1 MRVTIAALLGGALLL
16 TMPVPSQAGP
26 AADDITLQAERVL
39 AVLADPQL
47 RVAGRE
53 RARRQ
58 AVRRVAE
65 DAIDFNET
73 GRRTLGAHWEA
84 RSEAERETF
93 VSLFTDLLD
102 RAFLRHIDRWDGE
115 KLVVTGDTVDG
126 DRAIVHAR
134 VLLCDGSEVP
144 VELAVVRNGGAR
156 WRVWDVR
163 AMGASLVASYRA
175 QFARMLQATPYDE
188 MLAKLRAKV
197 DSLEP

>member
-1 MRVTIAALLGGALLL
+1 MRVTIAALIGALLMTL
-16 TMPVPSQAGP
+16 PVSSRAGSAAEDINVQAGR
-26 AADDITLQAERVL
+26 ILT
-39 AVLADPQL
+39 VLADPQL
-47 RVAGRE
+47 KVAGQE

-58 AVRRVAE
+58 AVRRIAE

-73 GRRTLGAHWEA
+73 WRRALGPHWDA
-84 RSEAERETF
+84 RSEAEREMF

-115 KLVVTGDTVDG
+115 KLMVAGDSVDG

-134 VLLCDGSEVP
+134 VLLSDGSQVP
-144 VELAVVRNGGAR
+144 VDLAVVRNAGDR

-163 AMGASLVASYRA
+163 AMGASLVSSYRA
-175 QFARMLQATPYDE
+175 QFARMLQATPYGE
-188 MLAKLRAKV
+188 MLVKLRAKV

>member
-1 MRVTIAALLGGALLL
+1 MRVIVAALIGALLL
-16 TMPVPSQAGP
+16 TMPAPSRAGS
-26 AADDITLQAERVL
+26 AAEDINLQAERVL

-47 RVAGRE
+47 KAAGQE

-73 GRRTLGAHWEA
+73 GRRTLGVHWDG
-84 RSEAERETF
+84 RSETERQMF

-102 RAFLRHIDRWDGE
+102 RAFLRHVDRWDGE
-115 KLVVTGDTVDG
+115 KLVVAGDTVEG

-134 VLLCDGSEVP
+134 VLLRDGSEVP
-144 VELAVVRNGGAR
+144 VDLAVVRNGGPR

-163 AMGASLVASYRA
+163 AMGASLVSSYRA
-175 QFARMLQATPYDE
+175 QFTRMLQATPYDA
-188 MLAKLRAKV
+188 MLLKLRVKV

>member
-1 MRVTIAALLGGALLL
+1 MRVTIAALIGAVLL
-16 TMPVPSQAGP
+16 TMPLLSQAGS
-26 AADDITLQAERVL
+26 AADEINAQADRIL

-47 RVAGRE
+47 KVAGQE

-73 GRRTLGAHWEA
+73 GRRTLGPHWEG
-84 RSEAERETF
+84 RSDAERQTF

-102 RAFLRHIDRWDGE
+102 RAFLRHVDRWDGE
-115 KLVVTGDTVDG
+115 RLVVSGDSIDG

-134 VLLCDGSEVP
+134 VLLRDGSQVP
-144 VELAVVRNGGAR
+144 VDLAVIRNDDAR

-163 AMGASLVASYRA
+163 AMGASLVSSYRA
-175 QFARMLQATPYDE
+175 QFGRMLQATPYDG
-188 MLAKLRAKV
+188 MVQKLRAKV

>member
-1 MRVTIAALLGGALLL
+1 MRIIIAALIGALLL
-16 TMPVPSQAGP
+16 TMPVPSQAGS
-26 AADDITLQAERVL
+26 AAEDINLQAERVL

-47 RVAGRE
+47 KTAGQE

-73 GRRTLGAHWEA
+73 GRRTLGTHWEA
-84 RSEAERETF
+84 RSEADRQMF

-102 RAFLRHIDRWDGE
+102 RAFLRHVDRWDGE
-115 KLVVTGDTVDG
+115 KLVVAGDTVEG
-126 DRAIVHAR
+126 DRAIVHTR
-134 VLLCDGSEVP
+134 VLLRDGSQVP
-144 VELAVVRNGGAR
+144 VDLAVVRNGAR

-163 AMGASLVASYRA
+163 AMGSSLVSSYRA
-175 QFARMLQATPYDE
+175 QFGRMLQATPYEE

>member
-1 MRVTIAALLGGALLL
+1 MRVTSAALIGALLL
-16 TMPVPSQAGP
+16 TLPVSSQAGS
-26 AADDITLQAERVL
+26 AAEDINLQAERIL

-47 RVAGRE
+47 KVAGQE

-73 GRRTLGAHWEA
+73 GRRTLGAHWDA
-84 RSEAERETF
+84 RSEAERQTF

-102 RAFLRHIDRWDGE
+102 RAFLRHVDRWDGE
-115 KLVVTGDTVDG
+115 RLVVAGDTVEG
-126 DRAIVHAR
+126 DRAIVHTR
-134 VLLCDGSEVP
+134 VLLRDGSQVP
-144 VELAVVRNGGAR
+144 VDLAVVRDGADR

-163 AMGASLVASYRA
+163 AMGASLVSSYRA
-175 QFARMLQATPYDE
+175 QFSRMLQVSPYDE

-197 DSLEP
+197 DALEP